1 MKLTDEALK
10 ELEVLL
16 REDYPRQK
24 FTKQELLKIGNRL
37 IRAVELVYR
46 PIPSDGF
53 DGGLSNETGRI

>member
-16 REDYPRQK
+16 REDYPHQK
-24 FTKQELLKIGNRL
+24 FTKPELLEIGNRL
-37 IRAVELVYR
+37 IRAVELVYH
-46 PIPSDGF
+46 PIPSDRS